1 MAVRWKEEALMTLWH
16 LLVLLICAGI
26 GLYAINRFV
35 PMDAKIKQILNVVV
49 VLVVV
54 FVLLE
59 AFGVIDVLRST
70 DVGPKRH

>member
-1 MAVRWKEEALMTLWH
+1 MSLWY
-16 LLVLLICAGI
+16 LIVILIAAGI
-26 GLYAINRFV
+26 GLYAVNRFV
-35 PMDAKIKQILNVVV
+35 PMDGKIKSILNVVV

-70 DVGPKRH
+70 SVGPPRHHR